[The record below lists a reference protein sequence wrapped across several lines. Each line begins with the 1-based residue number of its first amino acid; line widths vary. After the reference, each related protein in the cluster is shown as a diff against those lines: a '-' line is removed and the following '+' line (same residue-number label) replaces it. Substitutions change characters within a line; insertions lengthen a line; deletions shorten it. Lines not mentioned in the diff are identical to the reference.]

1 MLMVPPIAEVIGQP
15 RSAGEMVMFH
25 CEPRVSDFLKTR
37 GLPSIADCQAYSQKI
52 TEEVLP

>member
-15 RSAGEMVMFH
+15 RSARETVMFH

>member
-37 GLPSIADCQAYSQKI
+37 ALPSIADCQAYSQKI